1 MGFFQDRPIFDGIFY
16 GPLLTDCSSTRRPS
30 TAALLGHSS
39 QGTSFPRLRRVALR
53 RRWTD
58 SEYCRKKKGRI
69 LDPALVTYAPHLI

>member
-1 MGFFQDRPIFDGIFY
+1 MGFSMAALDGLLVHSSPFDRGFF
-16 GPLLTDCSSTRRPS
+16 
-30 TAALLGHSS
+30 TAALPR
-39 QGTSFPRLRRVALR
+39 GTAFPRLRSVALR